1 MAGGG
6 AVPSLADVTT
16 TPHVRTRWALGGL
29 LAATAA
35 LYLWGLGASGWAN
48 AFYSAAVQAGTQSW
62 KAFFFG
68 SSDAANAIT
77 VDKTPAS
84 LWPMELSAR
93 LFGLN
98 TWSILVPQA
107 LMGVATVAVVYA
119 TVRRRFPAWAGL
131 LAGAVMALTPV
142 AVLMFRFNNP
152 DALLVLLM
160 TLAAYCVVR
169 AQERAATRW
178 LVLGGACLGFA
189 FLAKMLQAFLV
200 LPGFALVHLLTAPAG
215 VWRRVGQLAL
225 AGAAMVAS
233 AGWWLLAVALV
244 PASERPYIGGS
255 QTNSVLELAL
265 GYNGIG
271 RLNGADYG
279 GLGNLDQEAGPLRL
293 FDTEAAGQ
301 ISWLLPAALILL
313 GAGLWLTRRA
323 PRTDPAR
330 AQLGVWGGWLVV
342 TGLIFSF
349 MQGIFHAYYTV
360 ALAPAIAALVGVGA
374 ALAWEH
380 REPVLPA
387 VGTGVTALWSYVLLT
402 RDGDWNPWLGPV
414 VLVAGPALAAAL
426 LTLGRLA
433 TRHAAVRGAAEP
445 EFATPGSS
453 RTTGSGSAPS
463 LTGSPRTTGSRS
475 APSPTG
481 SRRTAGSRSSSS
493 RSASSHQER
502 SVGEEPVRPGAVR
515 EGEPRTPKPAIRARE
530 AAPSGEA
537 GQAGEAGP
545 LGQEGQESETSEGR
559 RAPRWWGVV
568 VVGAVVVCLAG
579 PAAYA
584 VDTASSPHTGAIPTA
599 GPSTGGPGRFGGPG
613 GLRGGGQAM
622 GTGPT
627 GAQPGQGRPGGTR
640 PGQGLPGGMGGGRP
654 GGMGGLLNASTP
666 SAELTTL
673 LKRDAAAY
681 TWAAATVGSNNAAGY
696 QLATGLPV
704 MAVGGFNGTDPAPT
718 LARFQQ
724 YVAEKEI
731 HYFVGTGMG
740 MGGRPGGTSGTSGM
754 RGSAGGG
761 SDDAARI
768 AAWVQE
774 TFTATTVGGVTVYD
788 LTTG

>member
-1 MAGGG
+1 M
-6 AVPSLADVTT
+6 TT
-16 TPHVRTRWALGGL
+16 TTHVRTRWALGGL

-35 LYLWGLGASGWAN
+35 LYLWGLGSSGWAN

-93 LFGLN
+93 MFGLN

-178 LVLGGACLGFA
+178 LVLAGVCLGFA

-200 LPGFALVHLLTAPAG
+200 LPGFALVYLLTAPTGA
-215 VWRRVGQLAL
+215 WRRVGQLAL
-225 AGAAMVAS
+225 AGAAMVVS

-244 PASERPYIGGS
+244 PTSDRPYIGGS
-255 QTNSVLELAL
+255 QSNSVLELAL

-279 GLGNLDQEAGPLRL
+279 GLGNLNQEAGPLRL
-293 FDTEAAGQ
+293 FDAEAGGQ

-323 PRTDPAR
+323 PRTDAAR

-360 ALAPAIAALVGVGA
+360 ALAPAIAALVGAGA
-374 ALAWEH
+374 ALAWER

-387 VGTGVTALWSYVLLT
+387 AVTAVTVLWSYVLLT
-402 RDGDWNPWLGPV
+402 RNEDWNPWLGPV
-414 VLVAGPALAAAL
+414 VLVAGLALAAAL

-433 TRHAAVRGAAEP
+433 TGRVAVRESPVAEGAGQEDMRPDPAVRGLPVE
-445 EFATPGSS
+445 E
-453 RTTGSGSAPS
+453 
-463 LTGSPRTTGSRS
+463 RS
-475 APSPTG
+475 AVAGPLQPEAVG
-481 SRRTAGSRSSSS
+481 EHGRRGPERTALT
-493 RSASSHQER
+493 H
-502 SVGEEPVRPGAVR
+502 GAVR
-515 EGEPRTPKPAIRARE
+515 IRE
-530 AAPSGEA
+530 AAHAAQGGPA
-537 GQAGEAGP
+537 AQQAR
-545 LGQEGQESETSEGR
+545 TSREGR
-559 RAPRWWGVV
+559 EPGRGRAPRWWGAV

-613 GLRGGGQAM
+613 GFRGGGRAT
-622 GTGPT
+622 GTGPM
-627 GAQPGQGRPGGTR
+627 GAQPGQGLPGGARQGTGQ
-640 PGQGLPGGMGGGRP
+640 PGGAFPDGRAAGRGGMGGGRP
-654 GGMGGLLNASTP
+654 GGMGGLLNAGTP

-673 LKRDAAAY
+673 LERDAAAY

-724 YVAEKEI
+724 YVAEKKI
-731 HYFVGTGMG
+731 HYFVGTGMPAMGG
-740 MGGRPGGTSGTSGM
+740 MGGMGGTNGMGGSGS
-754 RGSAGGG
+754 GG

-774 TFTATTVGGVTVYD
+774 TFTAITVGGVTVFD
-788 LTTG
+788 LTTR

>member
-1 MAGGG
+1 M
-6 AVPSLADVTT
+6 TT
-16 TPHVRTRWALGGL
+16 THAGTRWAPAGL

-35 LYLWGLGASGWAN
+35 LYLWGLGSSGWAN
-48 AFYSAAVQAGTQSW
+48 SFYSAAVQAASQSW

-98 TWSILVPQA
+98 SWSILVPQA

-119 TVRRRFPAWAGL
+119 TVRRRFPVWAGL

-152 DALLVLLM
+152 DALLVLLL

-169 AQERAATRW
+169 AQERAVTRW
-178 LVLGGACLGFA
+178 LVLAGVCLGFA

-200 LPGFALVHLLTAPAG
+200 LPGFALVYVMTAPTG
-215 VWRRVGQLAL
+215 VWRRMRQLAL
-225 AGAAMVAS
+225 AGVAMVVS

-279 GLGNLDQEAGPLRL
+279 GLGNLNQEAGPLRL
-293 FDTEAAGQ
+293 FDTEAGGQ

-313 GAGLWLTRRA
+313 AAALWLTRGA
-323 PRTDPAR
+323 SRTDPAR
-330 AQLGVWGGWLVV
+330 AQFGVWGGWLAV
-342 TGLIFSF
+342 TGLVFSL

-360 ALAPAIAALVGVGA
+360 ALA
-374 ALAWEH
+374 
-380 REPVLPA
+380 
-387 VGTGVTALWSYVLLT
+387 LWSYVLLT
-402 RDGDWNPWLGPV
+402 RDEDWNPWLGPV
-414 VLVAGPALAAAL
+414 VLVAGLGLAAAL
-426 LTLGRLA
+426 L
-433 TRHAAVRGAAEP
+433 
-445 EFATPGSS
+445 
-453 RTTGSGSAPS
+453 
-463 LTGSPRTTGSRS
+463 
-475 APSPTG
+475 
-481 SRRTAGSRSSSS
+481 AGSRFTA
-493 RSASSHQER
+493 RPEAPAPAPE
-502 SVGEEPVRPGAVR
+502 VLEPVR
-515 EGEPRTPKPAIRARE
+515 
-530 AAPSGEA
+530 
-537 GQAGEAGP
+537 
-545 LGQEGQESETSEGR
+545 R
-559 RAPRWWGVV
+559 RMPRWWG
-568 VVGAVVVCLAG
+568 AVVAGAIAVSLAG

-584 VDTASSPHTGAIPTA
+584 VDTAASPHTGAIPTA
-599 GPSTGGPGRFGGPG
+599 GPSTGGFGPG
-613 GLRGGGQAM
+613 AFRGGGAPGM
-622 GTGPT
+622 GRM
-627 GAQPGQGRPGGTR
+627 GAQPGPGRPGGA
-640 PGQGLPGGMGGGRP
+640 PQGMGRDGMGGGMRGRA
-654 GGMGGLLNASTP
+654 GGMGGLLDAAAP

-673 LKRDAAAY
+673 LKSGAASY

-718 LARFQQ
+718 LARFKQF
-724 YVAEKEI
+724 VAEKKI
-731 HYFVGTGMG
+731 HYFVGSGMG
-740 MGGRPGGTSGTSGM
+740 MSGRAAPSG
-754 RGSAGGG
+754 GGG

-768 AAWVQE
+768 ATWVQE
-774 TFTATTVGGVTVYD
+774 TFTATTVSGVTVFD